1 MTKDIAK
8 IIGYPAFIFPG
19 AVVVDQSLHYAPL
32 IFFCALAAYFIG
44 TFVIAFDPAIL
55 RVPHTHLRMS
65 MGVPG
70 LIMILLYV
78 LELRVIGLF
87 LVWLPFVAVTTCLLV
102 ARQRDPWWKDREER
116 AYNRVFGQSRSDD
129 L

>member
-1 MTKDIAK
+1 MKRDIAK
-8 IIGYPAFIFPG
+8 IIGYPAFVLLG
-19 AVVVDQSLHYAPL
+19 AVVVDQSLRYSPPL
-32 IFFCALAAYFIG
+32 YFCALAAYFIG
-44 TFVIAFDPAIL
+44 TFKIAFDPALL
-55 RVPHTHLRMS
+55 RVPHTYMRLS

-78 LELRVIGLF
+78 FELRVIGSF
-87 LVWLPFVAVTTCLLV
+87 LVWLPFVAVTICFCV
-102 ARQRDPWWKDREER
+102 ARHKDPWWKDQEER